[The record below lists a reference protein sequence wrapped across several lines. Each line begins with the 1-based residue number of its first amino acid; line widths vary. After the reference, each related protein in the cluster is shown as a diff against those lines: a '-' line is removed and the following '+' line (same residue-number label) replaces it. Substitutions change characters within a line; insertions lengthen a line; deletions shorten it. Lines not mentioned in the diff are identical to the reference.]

1 MLYIEQLHKCL
12 VNIEV
17 EMVNNKLE
25 YNYVLTL
32 LKLYKDILD
41 TTVSR
46 VLSEI
51 CNSTSIPLR
60 HRFVITYEGE
70 VFYRASLAPSNVAIH
85 SIGIKDLPRYSD
97 AIPDRYRDL
106 DIEHILHFNQ
116 EVHEFK
122 HIVLRWYDNILI
134 QVSEQYNLDK
144 NKLSIM
150 CLL

>member
-17 EMVNNKLE
+17 ELVNNKRE

-46 VLSEI
+46 VLSEL

-70 VFYRASLAPSNVAIH
+70 VFYRASLAPSNVVIH
-85 SIGIKDLPRYSD
+85 SIGINDLTKYSD
-97 AIPDRYRDL
+97 IIPSRYRDL

-122 HIVLRWYDNILI
+122 HIVLRWYDDHLTR
-134 QVSEQYNLDK
+134 VSEQYGLDK
-144 NKLSIM
+144 SKLGIM